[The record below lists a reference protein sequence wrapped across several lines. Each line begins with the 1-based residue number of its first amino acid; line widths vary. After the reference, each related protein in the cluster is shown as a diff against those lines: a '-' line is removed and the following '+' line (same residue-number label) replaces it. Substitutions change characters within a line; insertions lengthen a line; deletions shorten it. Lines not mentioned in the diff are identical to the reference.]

1 MKLPRL
7 VRDAEN
13 AEGDPRGLVVVIGN
27 FDGVHRGH
35 QQVLARAGTT
45 AAARGLGLAILTFEP
60 HPAAVLG
67 ASAPARLTRLT
78 TKVELLGKLGVD
90 LVVAQQ
96 FDHAFA
102 ALSPEAF
109 VDRCLV
115 AGLGARVVV
124 VGHDFRFG
132 ARRAGDLD
140 ALRAFGLARGSSGFS
155 VDVQEVVGDEAG
167 PFSSTRVRAA
177 IAAGDLSAARAVLG
191 RAHAIEGVVVAG
203 DKRGR
208 TLGFPTANLD
218 DVEEAFPSNGVYAV
232 LADRSR
238 AASSTGASPPTA
250 FARGVANVGLRPSVR
265 RHDGGGG
272 HPSIEVHLFDLPED
286 DRDLYGDTLRIHF
299 VERLRDERRFPG
311 LDALKAQIAEDAA
324 RAREITATHP
334 LPGRGG
340 FVT

>member
-7 VRDAEN
+7 VRDAEH
-13 AEGDPRGLVVVIGN
+13 AEADPRGLVVVIGN

-35 QQVLARAGTT
+35 QQVLARARAT
-45 AAARGLGLAILTFEP
+45 AAERGLGLAILTFEP

-67 ASAPARLTRLT
+67 ASAPPRLTRLT
-78 TKVELLGKLGVD
+78 TKVELVGRLGVD
-90 LVVAQQ
+90 LVVAQH
-96 FDHAFA
+96 FDDAFA
-102 ALSPEAF
+102 ALSPRAF
-109 VDRCLV
+109 VERCLV
-115 AGLGARVVV
+115 GGLCARVVV

-140 ALRAFGLARGSSGFS
+140 ALRAFGAEKGFT
-155 VDVQEVVGDEAG
+155 VDVQEVVGDELG

-177 IAAGDLSAARAVLG
+177 LAAGDLGAARHVLG
-191 RAHAIEGVVVAG
+191 RPHAIEGVVVAG

-218 DVEEAFPSNGVYAV
+218 DVEEAFPLNGVYAV

-238 AASSTGASPPTA
+238 AASSTGASPPAA

-272 HPSIEVHLFDLPED
+272 HPSIEVHLFDLAEA

-299 VERLRDERRFPG
+299 VERLREERRFPG
-311 LDALKAQIAEDAA
+311 LDALKAQIAEDAT
-324 RAREITATHP
+324 RARQITGIHP
-334 LPGRGG
+334 FPARGG
-340 FVT
+340 F